1 MYNLKKHI
9 ISSYLKKLHIIKVH
23 KKLISNLQLFI
34 IYYCK
39 IEQIKLQKYLKQFNK
54 TQPKTINY
62 NMITLCAS
70 QICIKVLQI
79 SQKRE
84 KLCNNTMIIQSQAG
98 EAYLVKLKKLLKI
111 TIIQCMLKI
120 NKKKYNIKLL

>member
-39 IEQIKLQKYLKQFNK
+39 IE
-54 TQPKTINY
+54 
-62 NMITLCAS
+62 
-70 QICIKVLQI
+70 
-79 SQKRE
+79 
-84 KLCNNTMIIQSQAG
+84 
-98 EAYLVKLKKLLKI
+98 
-111 TIIQCMLKI
+111 
-120 NKKKYNIKLL
+120 